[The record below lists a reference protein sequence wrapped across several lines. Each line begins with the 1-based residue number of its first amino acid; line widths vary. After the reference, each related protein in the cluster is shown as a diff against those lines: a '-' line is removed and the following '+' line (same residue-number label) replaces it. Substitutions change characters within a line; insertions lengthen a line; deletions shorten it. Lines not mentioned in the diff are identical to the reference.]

1 MQTYSVSEFVHGIN
15 EMLSGIPACVQGEVS
30 NFKVTQNRFVWF
42 ELKDDK
48 SYVSCF
54 LLAFQL
60 DQPLTDGMEV
70 QVVGHPGLFAKSG
83 KFHLRVNKIQVVG
96 EGSLKRQYEL
106 LKAQLTKEGLFDPE
120 RKRQLPR
127 FPQHIG
133 LVTSSDA
140 AAYTDVLRIL
150 KNRWAGLTITHFPVP
165 VQGETAAPNIVKAL
179 QYINAHYAQT
189 LDVVIVTRGGGSME
203 DLQAFNDE
211 AVVRAVFA
219 LKVPCVAAIG
229 HERDETLVEYAA
241 DVRASTPSNAAELVV
256 PDKADMLQQLQVMV
270 SRQEQALSTAYHL
283 VEERVSTAVTLLDQ
297 QITTY
302 QQNIDHSIALLQS
315 YNPHHILQ
323 RGYSITQTA
332 AGTVVTS
339 ATQLTAK
346 DEIITTFVDGKVD
359 SQVI

>member
-1 MQTYSVSEFVHGIN
+1 MQIYSVSDFVHGVN
-15 EMLSGIPACVQGEVS
+15 ETLSGIPACVQGEVS

-70 QVVGHPGLFAKSG
+70 QVIGHPGLFAKSG

-96 EGSLKRQYEL
+96 EGSLKRQYDL
-106 LKAQLTKEGLFDPE
+106 LKAQLTKEGLFDPA

-127 FPQHIG
+127 FPQQIG
-133 LVTSSDA
+133 LVTSADA

-165 VQGETAAPNIVKAL
+165 VQGDTAAPNIVKAL
-179 QYINAHYAQT
+179 QYINAQYAQT

-256 PDKADMLQQLQVMV
+256 PDKHDLQQQLQVMV
-270 SRQEQALSTAYHL
+270 SRQEQALSVTHHL
-283 VEERVSTAVTLLDQ
+283 VQERVATAVTVFDQ
-297 QITTY
+297 YIATY
-302 QQNIDHSIALLQS
+302 QDNIDHAIALLQS
-315 YNPHHILQ
+315 YNPAHILK
-323 RGYSITQTA
+323 RGYSITQTT
-332 AGTVVTS
+332 AGKVITS
-339 ATQLTAK
+339 TTQLTK
-346 DEIITTFVDGKVD
+346 QDRIITTLSDGTVN